1 MFITVFSQSRN
12 RRAFTLVELLVVIAM
27 IGILIALLL
36 PAVQAAREAA
46 RRMSCSNNLR
56 QIGIAVHN
64 YHDAVGKLPLAKNHN
79 SFSWASAILPFAEQQ
94 NLRDMLEL
102 NKKMWEEPNMTAGK
116 SKIPMYICPSEPNN
130 PVREIS
136 VFDESYNQI
145 PATLYLNHYGG
156 FQGVESDGGL
166 NSIVGCILSCY
177 IYDSSYNK
185 KPVQN
190 IGLEAITDGTSNT
203 MMIGE
208 TSYYAADKEYD
219 SYGYIIKEYFT
230 GWLGQDAQIVAKGF
244 VNYGKLLD
252 NPLSDYNYCY
262 DFRSYH
268 PAGAQAVFAD
278 GSVHWI
284 PATTPQEIVGR
295 LINRKDGEVV
305 SIP

>member
-1 MFITVFSQSRN
+1 MFHTVFSHLHH
-12 RRAFTLVELLVVIAM
+12 RRAFTLVELLVVIAV

-64 YHDAVGKLPLAKNHN
+64 YHDTLKCLPLSINPN
-79 SFSWASAILPFAEQQ
+79 SFSWAAAILPFAEQQ
-94 NLRDMLEL
+94 NLRDLIDL
-102 NKKMWEEPNMTAGK
+102 TKKAYTSENIKVGK
-116 SKIPMYICPSEPNN
+116 SKIPMYVCSTEPNN
-130 PVREIS
+130 LIIA
-136 VFDESYNQI
+136 NH
-145 PATLYLNHYGG
+145 TLEEYDSNYALVGSGSGDLALNHYGA
-156 FQGVESDGGL
+156 FKGVFFTLKDYNDES
-166 NSIVGCILSCY
+166 GCI
-177 IYDSSYNK
+177 ITK
-185 KPVQN
+185 T

-208 TSYYAADKEYD
+208 TSYYAKKNEYYAFWISNRD
-219 SYGYIIKEYFT
+219 G
-230 GWLGQDAQIVAKGF
+230 QIVSNGI
-244 VNYGKLLD
+244 VNYGKGLD
-252 NPLSDYNYCY
+252 NTWNDFSYMY
-262 DFRSYH
+262 DLRSYH

-295 LINRKDGEVV
+295 LINRKDGGVV